1 MGPAIFAWV
10 FAGHHVAA
18 GLMTVFTG
26 ISRDFVGSYI
36 PAFTFA
42 GLVCFLAAVS
52 FILVKK
58 VQSENSGFG

>member
-10 FAGHHVAA
+10 FAAHHVAA

-26 ISRDFVGSYI
+26 ISRDLIGSYI

-42 GLVCFLAAVS
+42 GLVCFVAAVS
-52 FILVKK
+52 FIMVSK
-58 VQSENSGFG
+58 VQVENKIS